1 MNKMVFVGLIVSAGM
16 IGMSAMAEMLVK
28 TETSS
33 QAIKPEPVRPT
44 EKLALFNGK
53 SFDGWTKVIKAEKD
67 ADPDKTWKI
76 EEGLIKCSG
85 TPYGYLRTQQS
96 YADYKLHVE
105 YRWADMTTKSPNS
118 GIFLFTTGPD
128 NFFLP
133 KAIEAQLKM
142 GSAGD
147 WVMLST
153 ATLNGLE
160 NKGTKSVKRQAVE
173 GSEKPRG
180 EWNSV
185 DIIAKGKTIE
195 VSVNGVLMNKGVDVY
210 ADAGQICLQSEGGAI
225 DFRVVTI
232 EPIEKKASV
241 K

>member
-1 MNKMVFVGLIVSAGM
+1 MNKMVFAGLVVSAGM
-16 IGMSAMAEMLVK
+16 IGMTAMAEMLVK
-28 TETSS
+28 AEPSS
-33 QAIKPEPVRPT
+33 QAIKPEAVRPT
-44 EKLALFNGK
+44 EKIALFNGK
-53 SFDGWTKVIKAEKD
+53 SFEGWTKVIKAEKD

-76 EEGLIKCSG
+76 EDGIIKCSG
-85 TPYGYLRTQQS
+85 TPFGYLRTQQS

-105 YRWADMTTKSPNS
+105 YRWADTTTKSPNS
-118 GIFLFTTGPD
+118 GIFVFTTGPD

-160 NKGTKSVKRQAVE
+160 NKGTKSVKRQAAE

-185 DIIAKGKTIE
+185 DVTVKGKTVE

-210 ADAGQICLQSEGGAI
+210 TDAGQICLQSEGGAI

-232 EPIEKKASV
+232 EPIAKQ
-241 K
+241 